1 MVSIKSIKTVDDTCG
16 NASNPCLE
24 RPRYYARQLVTAS
37 DLIQEQQFF
46 LDKARRHNRMLHGW
60 GVVCGLWVTPFDD
73 EGVVCVEPGYALGP
87 YGDEIVV
94 EEAVKVDLFAVDS
107 GGNARSACGE
117 PRDMWCSD
125 VRAALPA
132 GQPVYIA
139 IRYAECNTRPV
150 EVPTLDCGDDTDC
163 EYSRIRSSYV
173 IKVLTELPETYQ
185 DPLPEPEIGSAVSC
199 SRQADD
205 PYRRACPP
213 VPASPWIILAKIDRL
228 PPNGALE
235 AGDIDNVS
243 LRRFVVSFAEYYF
256 VCQQERVPGVAVPT
270 RPAVIGVRPTD
281 PQRLARRLYERVID
295 DEGRRIIESQ
305 FDDNPQAVGNLS
317 IGHIRGVN
325 RESPVVRV
333 AEDMTI
339 SDLLAEGKANFLVR
353 VLKAGVD
360 RPVDDVAKEVDR
372 IFTLADDA
380 NEVRRTFSGG
390 ALRF

>member
-1 MVSIKSIKTVDDTCG
+1 
-16 NASNPCLE
+16 
-24 RPRYYARQLVTAS
+24 
-37 DLIQEQQFF
+37 
-46 LDKARRHNRMLHGW
+46 
-60 GVVCGLWVTPFDD
+60 
-73 EGVVCVEPGYALGP
+73 
-87 YGDEIVV
+87 
-94 EEAVKVDLFAVDS
+94 
-107 GGNARSACGE
+107 
-117 PRDMWCSD
+117 
-125 VRAALPA
+125 
-132 GQPVYIA
+132 
-139 IRYAECNTRPV
+139 
-150 EVPTLDCGDDTDC
+150 
-163 EYSRIRSSYV
+163 
-173 IKVLTELPETYQ
+173 
-185 DPLPEPEIGSAVSC
+185 VSC
-199 SRQADD
+199 SLQADD

-243 LRRFVVSFAEYYF
+243 LRRFVVSFAEYFF

-270 RPAVIGVRPTD
+270 RPPVIGVRPTD
-281 PQRLARRLYERVID
+281 PQGLARRLYERVID

-372 IFTLADDA
+372 IFALADDA